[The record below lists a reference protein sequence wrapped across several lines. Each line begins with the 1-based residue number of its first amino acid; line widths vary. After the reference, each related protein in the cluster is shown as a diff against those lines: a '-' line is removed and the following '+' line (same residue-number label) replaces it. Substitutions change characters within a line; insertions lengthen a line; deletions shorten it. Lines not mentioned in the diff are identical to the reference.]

1 MTDRPS
7 QASTHGN
14 LAVAYQALGAH
25 DRALQHY
32 LQHLSIARELRD
44 TPSQARALGKPNRD
58 GGPDV
63 WRELE
68 SDVNVSFQQTWATS
82 TAGEGNMPRPCPT
95 TSSTWP
101 WLQAC
106 RTWKEKGRFAITSAT
121 LTTAWDSIGTLSGQN
136 EADNGHIRL
145 FLIQTAA
152 KFVITSA

>member
-1 MTDRPS
+1 MNDRPS

-32 LQHLSIARELRD
+32 LQHLTIARELRD
-44 TPSQARALGKPNRD
+44 TPSEARALGKQG

-63 WRELE
+63 GLEPE
-68 SDVNVSFQQTWATS
+68 SDLNVSFQQTWATS
-82 TAGEGNMPRPCPT
+82 TAGGGNMLRPCPT

-106 RTWKEKGRFAITSAT
+106 RTWREKGRFAITSAM
-121 LTTAWDSIGTLSGQN
+121 LTTAWDSIGTLSGQSD
-136 EADNGHIRL
+136 ADP
-145 FLIQTAA
+145 
-152 KFVITSA
+152 KV